1 MKVFMSMIAN
11 DGYHDDRVHTRGGTD
26 GHNEDGD
33 RERGDEGP
41 CPGVTP
47 LTRYFLCSSDAGGGG
62 GGGGGGIWNRMT
74 ASVLWLDKGDFPEN
88 VHTVCP
94 C

>member
-11 DGYHDDRVHTRGGTD
+11 DGYHDDRVDTRGGTD

-33 RERGDEGP
+33 RGRGDEGP

-47 LTRYFLCSSDAGGGG
+47 LARYFLCSSDTERKKE
-62 GGGGGGIWNRMT
+62 IWNRMT
-74 ASVLWLDKGDFPEN
+74 TSVLWLDRGDFPEN